1 MWLWGKE
8 TSKNSVRCRCRRL
21 RLFIRATP
29 RATHAPKVSSL
40 IARSQSLKS
49 LGAAGR
55 WQKVSV
61 ESHPGVCTEIL
72 HLGVKLDQN
81 KALPCQTYLNFDG
94 RCITYRDGSWAALG
108 HGLSWATDLNF
119 RLREGHRHPAKVFED
134 FCCQELLPLVWQRVG
149 RSHLLIPDVTLPFCL
164 DMTWTHMFNFFHYR
178 LSSILKVT
186 NKVWRAIKKLQRQN
200 MTK

>member
-1 MWLWGKE
+1 MLRRFLLWSPEAKAWRVLALQAGDRRCQWRVILAF
-8 TSKNSVRCRCRRL
+8 VRKFFTLEWNWTKTRHC
-21 RLFIRATP
+21 
-29 RATHAPKVSSL
+29 HA
-40 IARSQSLKS
+40 
-49 LGAAGR
+49 
-55 WQKVSV
+55 
-61 ESHPGVCTEIL
+61 
-72 HLGVKLDQN
+72 
-81 KALPCQTYLNFDG
+81 YLNFDG